1 MNVFIKVAVVGW
13 DVGQRVECLPSIQ
26 EALIF
31 IPGAINIG
39 HGSTCL

>member
-26 EALIF
+26 EALGS
-31 IPGAINIG
+31 IPNIA
-39 HGSTCL
+39 